1 MNMDFDDEWRGWKL
15 RGNYLISPCGDRMT
29 PGRVA
34 GLAWRDSLELRRAGF
49 ASRRKAEAG
58 KRGQQYGPK
67 IKVVIIELAEYRTCF
82 SHESRSRFASAQVLP
97 PTGNTWPTAPPRPSV
112 PAIRDKYAD
121 S

>member
-67 IKVVIIELAEYRTCF
+67 IKVVIIELAEYRL
-82 SHESRSRFASAQVLP
+82 RGVSA
-97 PTGNTWPTAPPRPSV
+97 A
-112 PAIRDKYAD
+112 
-121 S
+121 